1 MENKKRGPVTIP
13 GKKVSSK
20 NAIKHG
26 ATAKGFI
33 NDKERDRYEEL
44 ISDLTDHYESSNP
57 LIGLQLERIAR
68 VTIQLE
74 RIQNTIDA
82 LFEKSRAQSQL
93 ESNLLEYL
101 EISPGQ
107 RIKALLNK
115 LGVGGSA
122 NDSEQEISKEV
133 IALKISPP
141 QTQQEFL
148 ENAPTLFAEL
158 YQSAA
163 LNEKSFKEFIEDKIK
178 NDANPSGYPNIRVVY
193 VDKAEASENSE
204 CKFKPLEVA
213 IQEISLSDL
222 KKLID
227 WKFTEIQAKKM
238 ELKKLED
245 FDKLIPI
252 EELATTPNLD
262 QLDKLMR
269 YQTTLQRQLSTTIGE
284 LIALTKSNTER
295 LKSHL
300 I

>member
-33 NDKERDRYEEL
+33 NDNERDRYEEL
-44 ISDLTDHYESSNP
+44 ISDLTDHYESRNP

-148 ENAPTLFAEL
+148 EKAPTLFAEL
-158 YQSAA
+158 YQSAV
-163 LNEKSFKEFIEDKIK
+163 LNEESFKEYIEDKIK
-178 NDANPSGYPNIRVVY
+178 NDTNPSGYPNIRVVFGRN
-193 VDKAEASENSE
+193 DESKILPMED
-204 CKFKPLEVA
+204 A
-213 IQEISLSDL
+213 ILEISIGDL
-222 KKLID
+222 RKLID
-227 WKFTEIQAKKM
+227 WKFTDIQAKKI

-245 FDKLIPI
+245 FDKLLPI
-252 EELATTPNLD
+252 EEQATTPDLD

-284 LIALTKSNTER
+284 LMALSAKHS
-295 LKSHL
+295 
-300 I
+300 

>member
-33 NDKERDRYEEL
+33 NDNERDRYEEL

-57 LIGLQLERIAR
+57 LIGLQLKRIAR

-93 ESNLLEYL
+93 ESNLMEYL

-115 LGVGGSA
+115 LGVSGSA

-133 IALKISPP
+133 IALKVSPP

-148 ENAPTLFAEL
+148 EKAPTLFAQL

-163 LNEKSFKEFIEDKIK
+163 LNEENFKEFIEDKIK
-178 NDANPSGYPNIRVVY
+178 TDANPAGYPNIRVVFAGNDE
-193 VDKAEASENSE
+193 VSPKDKS
-204 CKFKPLEVA
+204 KILPLQDA
-213 IQEISLSDL
+213 ILEISIGDL

-227 WKFTEIQAKKM
+227 WKFTDIQAKKT

-245 FDKLIPI
+245 FDKLLPI
-252 EELATTPNLD
+252 EEQATTPDLD

-269 YQTTLQRQLSTTIGE
+269 YQTTLQRQLSTTMGE
-284 LIALTKSNTER
+284 LMALSKANY
-295 LKSHL
+295 
-300 I
+300 